1 MKFWTRDHAPFTL
14 RKVIATLI
22 LSVKHFQKNNPGLS
36 RSECHMIRD
45 RPRFNPSQYR
55 KCHINRDWLG
65 FNPAHYS
72 GRIVGPVDPG
82 YFFRTCSHQGLTQVE
97 SAITQVI
104 PLVSKGYP
112 SGLGSWDMGAVWWVV
127 TLYSCFNTGVTR
139 NILKKYQLYK
149 PGTIQGVVLSEKLAK
164 QRPVSQ
170 IPEPDRGLLGTTAD
184 TSDLFSL
191 R

>member
-1 MKFWTRDHAPFTL
+1 MPL
-14 RKVIATLI
+14 SQVIARLI

-36 RSECHMIRD
+36 RLDCHMTRD
-45 RPRFNPSQYR
+45 RPWFNPSQYR
-55 KCHINRDWLG
+55 KCHITRDWLG

-72 GRIVGPVDPG
+72 GRIVGSVDPG

-139 NILKKYQLYK
+139 NILSLTEKYQLCK
-149 PGTIQGVVLSEKLAK
+149 PGTIQGVVLCEELAK
-164 QRPVSQ
+164 QLPISQ
-170 IPEPDRGLLGTTAD
+170 LPEPERGLLRITAD